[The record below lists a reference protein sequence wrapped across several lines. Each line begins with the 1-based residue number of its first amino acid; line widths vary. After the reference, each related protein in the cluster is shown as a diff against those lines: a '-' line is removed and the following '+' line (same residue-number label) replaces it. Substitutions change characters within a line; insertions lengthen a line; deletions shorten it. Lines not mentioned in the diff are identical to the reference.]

1 MPRVRESL
9 ESARARLAREQRT
22 RTDRRVDA
30 LLRPRL
36 TGQDAEILD
45 DSEEENRVSGRRA
58 RATREKATQT
68 DSSSS
73 SFCCGVLV
81 GVFLVVCLVCSYSLQ
96 DKECLK
102 KERSL

>member
-9 ESARARLAREQRT
+9 ESAKARLVREQRT

-30 LLRPRL
+30 LLRRRQ

-73 SFCCGVLV
+73 SFCCSVLV
-81 GVFLVVCLVCSYSLQ
+81 GVFLVVCLVCSLILY
-96 DKECLK
+96 KTK
-102 KERSL
+102 NA

>member
-9 ESARARLAREQRT
+9 PIAKARLAREQRT
-22 RTDRRVDA
+22 RTERRMEA
-30 LLRPRL
+30 LLQLRL
-36 TGQDAEILD
+36 TGQDAEIFD
-45 DSEEENRVSGRRA
+45 DSEEENRLSGRRA

-96 DKECLK
+96 DK
-102 KERSL
+102 